1 MAKDLLEKE
10 NAELKQQLEE
20 RQNVIM
26 TEQDINKYFSQKRLK
41 DLLNVKFKLQKNIQ
55 STLLLETERV
65 KTVYKKFF
73 NVLDETIE
81 QETKYLNEL

>member
-55 STLLLETERV
+55 STLLLETESI
-65 KTVYKKFF
+65 KTAYEKFF